1 MSNWLRPTHAA
12 DGAALLLAIGIG
24 AGFGYGMAS
33 PSTAASLSHS
43 PLTSTTKRPPVAMT
57 VLEELRQSSLLG
69 DADASTELA
78 TRLLDRYDFDGDDDD
93 LFEAVVWIDR
103 NLYAAQSVA
112 FAKRFSSHYCGHH
125 VLQWHAL
132 CLPGE

>member
-1 MSNWLRPTHAA
+1 MNNWLRPAYAA
-12 DGAALLLAIGIG
+12 TGATLLLAIGIG
-24 AGFGYGMAS
+24 TAFGYGMAS
-33 PSTAASLSHS
+33 QSTAATLSHS
-43 PLTSTTKRPPVAMT
+43 PLKATAKRPAVAMP

-78 TRLLDRYDFDGDDDD
+78 TRLLNRYDIDGDNDD

-103 NLYAAQSVA
+103 NLYAAQNVA
-112 FAKRFSSHYCGHH
+112 LAKRISSHYCGHH

-132 CLPGE
+132 CVPGE